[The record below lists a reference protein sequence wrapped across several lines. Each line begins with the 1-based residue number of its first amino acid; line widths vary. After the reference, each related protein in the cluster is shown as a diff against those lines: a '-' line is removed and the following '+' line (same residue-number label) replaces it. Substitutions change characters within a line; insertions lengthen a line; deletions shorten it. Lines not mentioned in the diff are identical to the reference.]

1 MLFILLALVLFTIGF
16 RLVKL
21 GNPYKRG
28 GGDPYTKR
36 RMFRMLGWM
45 MWTCAAVL
53 VVLSIVNQVFNGQPP
68 DVTAIPQ
75 SGARSQGLSIPME
88 KLSTQFIPN
97 LLANPT
103 LQANSGGSGA
113 TNSPDLNFTS
123 VPSLKFHRAF
133 MEVPTLMKPLA
144 DMAMQGGQSPSVV
157 APTQPPPPGPSAPAG
172 GAVPLPDPTG
182 HRALE
187 MANYYLLR
195 DPTNVVGYLQRGN
208 LFLTEKKMDLAKLD
222 FEHALRIKSDCAPA
236 IFGIAEIAF
245 VQGHYDDARPGFLAI
260 EGDINYGD
268 LAKYKVFLCDL
279 FGGHQDAATR
289 ELAVFNDAGSDA
301 SYYFANMAW
310 SFYHKK
316 NGDAQNW
323 WQSAVQ
329 IFSPQKLQIYAK
341 PLIEHGYNPV
351 AS

>member
-1 MLFILLALVLFTIGF
+1 
-16 RLVKL
+16 
-21 GNPYKRG
+21 
-28 GGDPYTKR
+28 
-36 RMFRMLGWM
+36 
-45 MWTCAAVL
+45 
-53 VVLSIVNQVFNGQPP
+53 
-68 DVTAIPQ
+68 
-75 SGARSQGLSIPME
+75 ME

-172 GAVPLPDPTG
+172 GAV
-182 HRALE
+182 
-187 MANYYLLR
+187 
-195 DPTNVVGYLQRGN
+195 PTNVVGYLQRGN

-301 SYYFANMAW
+301 SW